1 MKDTRSDLRTEKT
14 YDALTAAFQEIIR
27 EKSFEKITVTELCT
41 RAKTRTA
48 TFYNHFSDKYDF
60 FSFMI
65 TRLRQ
70 QYMDTAEIDI
80 DPTHPEEYYIHIVQ
94 LGFDFIEQHARMV
107 ENVESDTLLTT
118 IMQSV
123 SAGVTEPL
131 QQRLAADLGDSH
143 GNVSPEIM
151 TQIFIGAMLQC
162 SRWWFEHRRT
172 VAKETVLEQLAQAI
186 RQLYCA

>member
-14 YDALTAAFQEIIR
+14 YDALTAAFQELIR
-27 EKSFEKITVTELCT
+27 EKPFEKITVTELCT

-70 QYMDTAEIDI
+70 QYMADAEIHA
-80 DPTHPEEYYIHIVQ
+80 DPAHPEEYYIQIVQ
-94 LGFDFIEQHARMV
+94 LGFAFIEQHARMV

-131 QQRLAADLGDSH
+131 QQRLAADLGGS
-143 GNVSPEIM
+143 GGVSPEIL

-162 SRWWFEHRRT
+162 SRWWFEHRRA
-172 VAKETVLEQLAQAI
+172 VPKETVLDQLAQAI
-186 RQLYCA
+186 RRLYAG